1 MDKIK
6 KAIFFNI
13 RMSIC
18 NFRCSYCYL
27 AQRDEHYQGRQVEWS
42 VKPAFFKKA
51 FSRKRLGGQAYFNFC
66 ADGETL
72 LVKDI
77 DQYVKVLLEEGHY
90 VEFITNASVT
100 KVLDKFLA
108 FDRAL
113 LSHLEFKCSFHYLEL
128 KKKGLL
134 EEFAENVKKIWDS
147 GASACIEIT
156 PTDDQIPFL
165 DEIKEFSVNNFGALP
180 HLTIARND
188 NTKKID
194 YLTNLSMAD
203 YDLIWSTFDSAF
215 WRYKKSIFGK
225 KQTGFC
231 YAGQW
236 SAYINIETGDMNQ
249 CYCGKVI
256 GNAYESIDKPLPEC
270 PIGKC
275 SLAHC
280 YNGHAFLTLGLIP
293 EILSANYGDIRDRT
307 KKDGCH
313 WLQREFKSFINTK
326 LKDSN
331 AELTDRD
338 KKMILRKSN
347 VNSLFLI
354 PRRIVSKI
362 VHSFRKKKLSQ

>member
-27 AQRDEHYQGRQVEWS
+27 AQRDEHYQGRQVEWAFD
-42 VKPAFFKKA
+42 PEFFKKA
-51 FSRKRLGGQAYFNFC
+51 FSKQRLGGLAYFNFC

-72 LVKDI
+72 LVKNI

-90 VEFITNASVT
+90 VEFITNASIT
-100 KVLDKFLA
+100 KIIDKFLE
-108 FDRAL
+108 FDRTL

-128 KKKGLL
+128 KKRGLL
-134 EEFAENVKKIWDS
+134 ETYAENVKKIWNA
-147 GASACIEIT
+147 GASVCVEIT

-165 DEIKEFSVNNFGALP
+165 DEIKEFSINNFGALP

-188 NTKKID
+188 STKKID

-203 YDLIWSTFDSAF
+203 YDSIWSTFDSDF
-215 WRYKKSIFGK
+215 WKYKKSIFGK
-225 KQTGFC
+225 KQKGFC
-231 YAGQW
+231 YAGKW
-236 SAYINIETGDMNQ
+236 SAYIDIESGEIRQ
-249 CYCGKVI
+249 CYCGKMI
-256 GNAYESIDKPLPEC
+256 GNAYESVDEPLPEL

-293 EILSANYGDIRDRT
+293 NNSTANYGDIRDRV
-307 KKDGCH
+307 KNDNSH
-313 WLQREFKSFINTK
+313 WLQDEYKNFVNTK
-326 LKDSN
+326 LFDSN
-331 AELTDRD
+331 DELSD
-338 KKMILRKSN
+338 KEKRKIIRVKHLDFFKSLPSKLYNRVFKNTKRNHSN
-347 VNSLFLI
+347 
-354 PRRIVSKI
+354 
-362 VHSFRKKKLSQ
+362 